1 MSTKVIFLNC
11 RSEVMNNE
19 LKVEKF
25 LMMPSST
32 FKKKAWEETNLCSW
46 ARDKVCNQSGDDFI
60 S

>member
-1 MSTKVIFLNC
+1 
-11 RSEVMNNE
+11 MNNE

-32 FKKKAWEETNLCSW
+32 LKKKAWEETNLCSW